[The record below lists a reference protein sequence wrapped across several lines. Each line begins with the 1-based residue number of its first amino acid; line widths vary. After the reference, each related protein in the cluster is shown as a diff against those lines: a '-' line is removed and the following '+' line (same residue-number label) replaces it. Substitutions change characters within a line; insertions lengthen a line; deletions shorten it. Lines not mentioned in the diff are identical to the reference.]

1 MKVRHTTRKTKYTL
15 SRILNN
21 DFLRWFDDLK
31 LSAIKKGER
40 HAQLQTL

>member
-21 DFLRWFDDLK
+21 DFLRWFDGYF
-31 LSAIKKGER
+31 KKGER

>member
-21 DFLRWFDDLK
+21 DFLRWFD
-31 LSAIKKGER
+31 AISI
-40 HAQLQTL
+40 

>member
-21 DFLRWFDDLK
+21 DFLRW
-31 LSAIKKGER
+31 SMV
-40 HAQLQTL
+40 T

>member
-21 DFLRWFDDLK
+21 DFLRWLDDYF
-31 LSAIKKGER
+31 KKGE
-40 HAQLQTL
+40 HDAQLQTL

>member
-21 DFLRWFDDLK
+21 DFLRWLDDYF
-31 LSAIKKGER
+31 KKGER
-40 HAQLQTL
+40 HAQVQTL